1 MKDWEKELSDILKEA
16 LKKKDTIKVNV
27 IKMLKTDLTN
37 AEIENNR
44 KKLKE
49 EQVEKVIQHAAKQ
62 RREAIE
68 AFKKAER
75 PDRVKEEKKELKIL
89 MEFLPEQM
97 DKKEVE
103 KIVDKTIK
111 EVKAK
116 EMNDFGKVMGAV
128 MNKVQGKADGRI
140 VQELV
145 RKKLK

>member
-1 MKDWEKELSDILKEA
+1 MKDWKKELSDILKEV
-16 LKKKDTIKVNV
+16 LKKKDTIKINV

-103 KIVDKTIK
+103 KIVDTTIK

-116 EMNDFGKVMGAV
+116 DMNDFGKVMGAV
-128 MNKVQGKADGRI
+128 MKKVQGKADGNV
-140 VQELV
+140 VQVFV